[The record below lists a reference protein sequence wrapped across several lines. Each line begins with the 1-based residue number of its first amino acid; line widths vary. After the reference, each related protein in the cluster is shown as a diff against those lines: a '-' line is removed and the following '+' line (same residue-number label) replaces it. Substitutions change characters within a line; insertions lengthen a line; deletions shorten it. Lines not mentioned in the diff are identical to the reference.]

1 MYAASIATMERNP
14 LVQIGPMSGAD
25 DVFMAI
31 DCGEVSV
38 VRLRFEPGQTLF
50 EAGERAVSCYVL
62 MRGSVA
68 IAFGDRAA
76 PCGASLSKP
85 GTLFFFACGDT
96 HVARCQSTDTCEVLR
111 IERGCLER
119 LRQLRPALR
128 TLLQSV
134 HAGELS
140 LILSALRH
148 AELATSSR
156 AEAAV
161 AMEETRGAT
170 RNYAVGD
177 RASRWASAAVASWRR
192 RGLNSREAYALT

>member
-1 MYAASIATMERNP
+1 MYAASIATVERNP
-14 LVQIGPMSGAD
+14 LVQFGPMSGAD
-25 DVFMAI
+25 DAFMAI
-31 DCGEVSV
+31 DCSEVSV

-68 IAFGDRAA
+68 ISFGDRGA
-76 PCGASLSKP
+76 PRYASLSKP
-85 GTLFFFACGDT
+85 GTVFFFACGDT

-119 LRQLRPALR
+119 LTQLRPALR

-140 LILSALRH
+140 LILSALRQG
-148 AELATSSR
+148 ELATSPP

-161 AMEETRGAT
+161 AMEETRGPT
-170 RNYAVGD
+170 RNYAVGE
-177 RASRWASAAVASWRR
+177 RSSHLASATVENWRR
-192 RGLNSREAYALT
+192 GAQGVRGAYALT